1 MRTEK
6 KSTFLLHDFSEICH
20 QDNKTDNKEAQILN
34 QVSPKYSLPNSTK
47 ILQQLKLCQELLLNH
62 IS

>member
-34 QVSPKYSLPNSTK
+34 QVINTRD
-47 ILQQLKLCQELLLNH
+47 
-62 IS
+62 